1 MDEEQEQSPEQPEER
16 APEQLQVRPMLRVG
30 LLVFGTVVFV
40 FGVLSLFGGR
50 FEYANF
56 VGQQVVAPL
65 AIVVGAIMF
74 FAGARGRIWS

>member
-1 MDEEQEQSPEQPEER
+1 MDEERAPEQPEER
-16 APEQLQVRPMLRVG
+16 APEELQVRPTLRVG
-30 LLVFGTVVFV
+30 LLVFGAVVLA

-65 AIVVGAIMF
+65 AIVVGAIMLY
-74 FAGARGRIWS
+74 AGARGRVWS